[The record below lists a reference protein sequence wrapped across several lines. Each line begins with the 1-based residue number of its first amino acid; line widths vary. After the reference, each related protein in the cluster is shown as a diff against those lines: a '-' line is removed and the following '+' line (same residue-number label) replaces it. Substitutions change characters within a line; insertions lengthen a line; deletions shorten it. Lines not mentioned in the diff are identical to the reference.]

1 METTFIIFV
10 IYPTVPF
17 KSYYVVWK
25 LENIV
30 FKASIDSEFKSY
42 YVVWKLGTAF
52 ELVLHC
58 YPFKSYYVVW
68 KRDLAERQGHF

>member
-42 YVVWKLGTAF
+42 YVVWKLDT
-52 ELVLHC
+52 
-58 YPFKSYYVVW
+58 
-68 KRDLAERQGHF
+68 HFVDETMEIRLNRTM